1 MAQAPPPSDTPA
13 AQTPPAS
20 TPAPAPYNP
29 SAPPAPVK
37 KKRGCFGCGC
47 GGCLLSILLIVVLV
61 AAAIFFFAILPAS
74 AGSDTPATLSVFV
87 PNTAV
92 SGSQNGSY
100 GNGTTGQILNP
111 GSWVK
116 TDAGGRGGIN
126 FPDGSVTRLAPNTQ
140 VGITQATLDSHG
152 GLHHANLQQEAGRTL
167 STVKNLV
174 GGGQFGVKGHGIDAE
189 VRGTEF
195 EIFVRPD
202 GSILI
207 KLFTGKLALSGP
219 HGSANLNPNQQ
230 STVDPN
236 GNVGA
241 PAPIAPEPG
250 DPFLLTNGPSGSETV
265 ASQGNQKG
273 TVQTSVSAT
282 PITSAGQ
289 TADTAPY
296 YSGGG
301 DLTAVMTYPGSAMKL
316 DLLNSAGKV
325 VASSQGPSPLTVRVA
340 GAPAGLYTGHVTGV
354 VLDHG
359 PDAWAVSFATNPP
372 CLPAQA
378 SDNTAP
384 DAVRIALSDRLINN
398 QLVDGGLSDSSV
410 TISPTTGGAVI
421 SGHLSY
427 TGTSVGGTLVV
438 YAAPPNLGLTL
449 VAANVNGIPVTAQV
463 AAQLSRA
470 GGRSLSTVQMGFSVD
485 RVYGCKGPQ
494 GGLMVIEGH
503 R

>member
-1 MAQAPPPSDTPA
+1 MAQAPPPADTPP
-13 AQTPPAS
+13 AQAPPAS

-29 SAPPAPVK
+29 AAPPAPVK

-47 GGCLLSILLIVVLV
+47 GGCLLSILLILVVV

-87 PNTAV
+87 PNAAV

-100 GNGTTGQILNP
+100 SNGTTGQTLNP
-111 GSWVK
+111 GTWVK

-167 STVKNLV
+167 STVQSLV

-195 EIFVRPD
+195 EIFIRPD
-202 GSILI
+202 GSILV

-219 HGSANLNPNQQ
+219 HGSANLNANQQ
-230 STVDPN
+230 SIVDN
-236 GNVGA
+236 KGNVGA

-250 DPFLLTNGPSGSETV
+250 DPFLLSNGPTGSETV
-265 ASQGNQKG
+265 AGQGNQQG
-273 TVQTSVSAT
+273 TLQTTPSTAPLANGGSAT
-282 PITSAGQ
+282 
-289 TADTAPY
+289 TAVYNSP
-296 YSGGG
+296 GG
-301 DLTAVMTYPGSAMKL
+301 DMTVALSYPGSLMKIEVIGP
-316 DLLNSAGKV
+316 LNQPMGTA
-325 VASSQGPSPLTVRVA
+325 QGPPPVILRIPNA
-340 GAPAGLYTGHVTGV
+340 PPGAYVGKITGV
-354 VLDHG
+354 ALDTG
-359 PDAWAVSFATNPP
+359 PEPWSVSFATNPP
-372 CLPAQA
+372 CSTTKATDYP
-378 SDNTAP
+378 P
-384 DAVRIALSDRLINN
+384 IGPVRIAVSDQDINTALATSN
-398 QLVDGGLSDSSV
+398 VQNASV
-410 TISPTTGGAVI
+410 SISPTAGGAII
-421 SGHLSY
+421 SAHLSAN
-427 TGTSVGGTLVV
+427 GTSLAGTVVV
-438 YAAPPNLGLTL
+438 YAAPPNLGISL
-449 VAANVNGIPVTAQV
+449 ASASINGINVTSQV
-463 AAQLSRA
+463 AQQLAKVS
-470 GGRSLSTVQMGFSVD
+470 GRSLSSLDMGFSID